1 MCVQE
6 KGRLMMEQGESVM
19 LVTQRKGKK
28 GKPQASQK
36 GKQQIPP
43 KYDIKKDDKCF
54 FCKKKG
60 HVRRNV

>member
-1 MCVQE
+1 MNVID
-6 KGRLMMEQGESVM
+6 GTR
-19 LVTQRKGKK
+19 RKCHDGDAKERK
-28 GKPQASQK
+28 SQASQK